1 MIDLIFAEKIEDK
14 YIKDIVADKNIYSKC
29 HLSVKRQIWQ
39 GYHYLFC
46 EELTPLFSKY
56 IQEKQNHLH
65 SLDKS
70 SPLQQ
75 TPRQRR
81 QNEVIQSLVEMIGKN
96 FSLYDTCLQYIR
108 TLFLSTKNSFY
119 CSLRVDLLMALH
131 DAEIQDIT
139 SSDLCHKFI
148 WCLDACIREQ
158 NIDVK
163 RFRELQVS
171 LESLNQPS
179 EPNQDQII
187 IDLSITLSDPYA
199 INFLATRAIKI
210 LNNLTST
217 EGLPR
222 DNPILALILRMLN
235 LGLHS
240 HDIFKSANTKET
252 KPPETKKKKV
262 RGKAKEKEE
271 VKVEDERKPV
281 KEPELDPEII
291 TKFLPVLMSLMV
303 DDQVRS
309 VNSKLPPDDR
319 QSALTIIEHSGPPP
333 DVYAASIQKSK
344 LASVLAFFYTFQVLK
359 QKDRTGILRVLG
371 CLSNAKEDILSDDRL
386 LHTLVFLLIGLCDE
400 FSSEE
405 FCSVV
410 FDEIFLCNMQHGNIP
425 FFLIVLIHEVYKYL
439 PQPRLELIMKT
450 LTSYAIEDDE
460 SKQLMVSLQA
470 KIDKHL
476 ESIT

>member
-1 MIDLIFAEKIEDK
+1 M
-14 YIKDIVADKNIYSKC
+14 
-29 HLSVKRQIWQ
+29 KRQIWQ

-56 IQEKQNHLH
+56 IQEKQSHLQ
-65 SLDKS
+65 SLDKGS
-70 SPLQQ
+70 LLHQ

-96 FSLYDTCLQYIR
+96 YSLYDTCLQYIR

-131 DAEIQDIT
+131 DAEVQDIT

-163 RFRELQVS
+163 RFRELQAS
-171 LESLNQPS
+171 LESLNQPNQ
-179 EPNQDQII
+179 PNQDQII
-187 IDLSITLSDPYA
+187 IDLSITLCDPYA
-199 INFLATRAIKI
+199 INFLATRAVKI
-210 LNNLTST
+210 LNNLTNA

-222 DNPILALILRMLN
+222 ENPILALILRMLN

-240 HDIFKSANTKET
+240 HDIFKNANSKDT
-252 KPPETKKKKV
+252 KPEIKKKKS
-262 RGKAKEKEE
+262 RQKAKDKEE
-271 VKVEDERKPV
+271 NKVENDRKV
-281 KEPELDPEII
+281 AKEPDLDPEII
-291 TKFLPVLMSLMV
+291 TKFLPVLMSLIV

-333 DVYAASIQKSK
+333 DVFAQFIQKDR
-344 LASVLAFFYTFQVLK
+344 LASVLAYFYTFQVLK
-359 QKDRTGILRVLG
+359 QKDRTGIIRVLS
-371 CLSNAKEDILSDDRL
+371 CLSNAKDDILSDDRL
-386 LHTLVFLLIGLCDE
+386 LHTLVSLLLLVREE

-405 FCSVV
+405 FCTAV
-410 FDEIFLCNMQHGNIP
+410 FDEIFLSNMQHGNIP
-425 FFLIVLIHEVYKYL
+425 FYLILLMHEVYKHL
-439 PQPRLELIMKT
+439 PTPRLELIMKT
-450 LTSYAIEDDE
+450 LTSYTIESE
-460 SKQLMVSLQA
+460 EGKQLMSSLQA
-470 KIDKHL
+470 KIDKL
-476 ESIT
+476 FETIS